1 MDSQPD
7 FILTQQPHENA
18 IAIHILPLCDL
29 LHRCLDVLNHIKPLV
44 RLQKVKVETPSPTW
58 DHPSGFNTHTCT
70 LLILPHHLEG
80 NVWSFFGDGIDKK
93 IQGFITLPTWNLG
106 VSVEKNQLV
115 LGRTH
120 LSFGHD
126 WLPFR
131 GHLVFCCCIFVWSLE
146 TNKKPSIKQLF
157 AYAVK
162 SPK

>member
-106 VSVEKNQLV
+106 VSVEKISWY
-115 LGRTH
+115 LGEH
-120 LSFGHD
+120 ICLLAMIGYHLGDILSFVAAF
-126 WLPFR
+126 LF
-131 GHLVFCCCIFVWSLE
+131 GHLKPTKNLRSNNSLL
-146 TNKKPSIKQLF
+146 TL
-157 AYAVK
+157 
-162 SPK
+162 